1 MFIFRLDNHTF
12 IRDRP

>member
-12 IRDRP
+12 IGDRP